1 MTLDGALS
9 QFFPLA
15 ILILRLFIGVIFV
28 VHGWAKVDPRSKMGG
43 MPGWRKI
50 LGQMGIPAAAFF
62 GYLNP
67 LWELVGGALI
77 IVGLFTRF
85 WAAGFIVI
93 MLVAIFRA
101 KIPRGVAFWPRQP
114 GQGGGWEFDFLILGV
129 SLALLILGSGALG
142 LDRVLVL
149 PF

>member
-1 MTLDGALS
+1 MLDITLS
-9 QFFPLA
+9 QFSALA
-15 ILILRLFIGVIFV
+15 ILILRVFVGIIFI

-43 MPGWRKI
+43 MSGWGKI

-67 LWELVGGALI
+67 LWELVGGALT
-77 IVGLFTRF
+77 IVGLFSRF
-85 WAAGFIVI
+85 WAAGFVVI

-101 KIPRGVAFWPRQP
+101 NIPRGVAFWPREP

-129 SLALLILGSGALG
+129 SLALVILGSGALG
-142 LDRVLVL
+142 LDRVLAL
-149 PF
+149 PV

>member
-1 MTLDGALS
+1 MLDIALS
-9 QFFPLA
+9 QFSALA
-15 ILILRLFIGVIFV
+15 ILILRVFIGVIFI

-43 MPGWRKI
+43 MSGWGKI

-67 LWELVGGALI
+67 LWELVGGALT
-77 IVGLFTRF
+77 IVGLLSRF
-85 WAAGFIVI
+85 WAVGFVVI

-129 SLALLILGSGALG
+129 SLALAILGSGPLG
-142 LDRVLVL
+142 LDRVLGL
-149 PF
+149 PI

>member
-1 MTLDGALS
+1 MLENALS
-9 QFFPLA
+9 QFSPLA
-15 ILILRLFIGVIFV
+15 ILILRLFVGVIFI
-28 VHGWAKVDPRSKMGG
+28 VHGWAKVDPRSQMGG
-43 MPGWRKI
+43 MSGWGKI
-50 LGQMGIPAAAFF
+50 LGPMGIPAAAFF

-67 LWELVGGALI
+67 LWELIGGALTI
-77 IVGLFTRF
+77 IGLFTRF

-129 SLALLILGSGALG
+129 SLALVILGSGALG
-142 LDRVLVL
+142 LDRVLAL
-149 PF
+149 PI

>member
-1 MTLDGALS
+1 MLDIALS
-9 QFFPLA
+9 QFSALA
-15 ILILRLFIGVIFV
+15 ILILRVFIGVIFI

-43 MPGWRKI
+43 MSGWGKI

-67 LWELVGGALI
+67 LWELVGGALT
-77 IVGLFTRF
+77 IVGLLSRF
-85 WAAGFIVI
+85 WAVGFVVI

-129 SLALLILGSGALG
+129 SLALAILGSGSLG
-142 LDRVLVL
+142 LDRVLGL
-149 PF
+149 PI

>member
-1 MTLDGALS
+1 MLDNALS
-9 QFFPLA
+9 QFSALA
-15 ILILRLFIGVIFV
+15 ILILRLFLGIIFV

-43 MPGWRKI
+43 MAGWGKI
-50 LGQMGIPAAAFF
+50 LEQMRIPAAGFF

-67 LWELVGGALI
+67 LWELVGGALMI
-77 IVGLFTRF
+77 AGLLTRF
-85 WAAGFIVI
+85 WAAGFVVI

-129 SLALLILGSGALG
+129 SLALVILGSGTLS
-142 LDRVLVL
+142 LDHFLVL
-149 PF
+149 PV